1 MAMSG
6 TTRLTAVLLLATT
19 ADQFML
25 IALLWF
31 VLEESNAPA
40 MAAMVVLAHQV
51 PAIVAGPLAGRLLDR
66 YGAARLMAADNLARA
81 LVLAAVPLLHWVGSL
96 DLAIVFLCVA
106 MAGAL
111 SPFTYVGSRAL
122 LPSMARG
129 RNLAGANGLLSVGD
143 QLPYIFGPALGG
155 ALAAALGG
163 AAAVAVPVACL
174 LIAGLLAAG
183 LPAHSAGESPDGRME
198 KHGAAGWLGFR
209 PLISD
214 PALRALLA
222 LSIVYYF
229 AYGPLEP
236 ALAVFVRDR
245 LGSGAAGFG
254 LLWTAFGL
262 GAMAGL
268 LLVKTLSRR
277 GPGLMNALSVVAFGL
292 ATAPLA
298 LVHSMPAAIVFM
310 ALGGVAWGPYVALEA
325 SVIQRRVPARHL
337 AGAFAA
343 RRAILWTAAPL
354 GVGAGGLMLRVL
366 SPETVIGLSAGAC
379 VLAGLA
385 CLLMRDLRAVRDPDA
400 AVATPARAD
409 ESLSSH

>member
-1 MAMSG
+1 MENHG
-6 TTRLTAVLLLATT
+6 T
-19 ADQFML
+19 
-25 IALLWF
+25 
-31 VLEESNAPA
+31 
-40 MAAMVVLAHQV
+40 
-51 PAIVAGPLAGRLLDR
+51 
-66 YGAARLMAADNLARA
+66 
-81 LVLAAVPLLHWVGSL
+81 
-96 DLAIVFLCVA
+96 
-106 MAGAL
+106 
-111 SPFTYVGSRAL
+111 
-122 LPSMARG
+122 
-129 RNLAGANGLLSVGD
+129 
-143 QLPYIFGPALGG
+143 
-155 ALAAALGG
+155 
-163 AAAVAVPVACL
+163 
-174 LIAGLLAAG
+174 
-183 LPAHSAGESPDGRME
+183 
-198 KHGAAGWLGFR
+198 AGWLGFR

-254 LLWTAFGL
+254 LLWTAFGI

-310 ALGGVAWGPYVALEA
+310 ALGGIAWGPYVALEA

-400 AVATPARAD
+400 AAAHTCRRRRIIVEPLMPSTTSTAHPVQSSQVDPPRVHRGEIKLRNGNRSAVVPPG
-409 ESLSSH
+409 LSSAEVTRDYNLLYLSVRV

>member
-1 MAMSG
+1 MSG

-31 VLEESNAPA
+31 VLEESNTPA

-66 YGAARLMAADNLARA
+66 YGAARLTTADNLARA
-81 LVLAAVPLLHWVGSL
+81 LVLAAVPLLHRAGSL
-96 DLAIVFLCVA
+96 DLVVVFLCVA

-183 LPAHSAGESPDGRME
+183 LPALDHSAGEVSGRPNGE
-198 KHGAAGWLGFR
+198 PRRRRLAGL
-209 PLISD
+209 PSADLD

-254 LLWTAFGL
+254 LLWTAFGI

-268 LLVKTLSRR
+268 LLVKILSRR

-310 ALGGVAWGPYVALEA
+310 ALGGIAWGAVC
-325 SVIQRRVPARHL
+325 
-337 AGAFAA
+337 
-343 RRAILWTAAPL
+343 
-354 GVGAGGLMLRVL
+354 GAGG
-366 SPETVIGLSAGAC
+366 
-379 VLAGLA
+379 
-385 CLLMRDLRAVRDPDA
+385 VRDPA
-400 AVATPARAD
+400 AGTGAPPCRGLRRATSDPVDGRSARGGRRRAHAEGPVA
-409 ESLSSH
+409 

>member
-1 MAMSG
+1 MSG

-31 VLEESNAPA
+31 VLEELNAPT

-66 YGAARLMAADNLARA
+66 YGAARLMTADNLARA
-81 LVLAAVPLLHWVGSL
+81 LVLAAVPLLHRVDSL
-96 DLAIVFLCVA
+96 DLVVVFLCVA

-183 LPAHSAGESPDGRME
+183 LPAP
-198 KHGAAGWLGFR
+198 FR
-209 PLISD
+209 
-214 PALRALLA
+214 R
-222 LSIVYYF
+222 
-229 AYGPLEP
+229 
-236 ALAVFVRDR
+236 
-245 LGSGAAGFG
+245 
-254 LLWTAFGL
+254 
-262 GAMAGL
+262 
-268 LLVKTLSRR
+268 
-277 GPGLMNALSVVAFGL
+277 
-292 ATAPLA
+292 
-298 LVHSMPAAIVFM
+298 
-310 ALGGVAWGPYVALEA
+310 
-325 SVIQRRVPARHL
+325 
-337 AGAFAA
+337 
-343 RRAILWTAAPL
+343 
-354 GVGAGGLMLRVL
+354 
-366 SPETVIGLSAGAC
+366 
-379 VLAGLA
+379 
-385 CLLMRDLRAVRDPDA
+385 
-400 AVATPARAD
+400 
-409 ESLSSH
+409 